1 MQCSAYGT
9 ATASPCPREAD
20 LAWSGR
26 QSRIPA
32 AGGQTKSRMFLR
44 EARER
49 QQEAELEEQL
59 NEIESRMQ
67 QCQSEKKLKLR
78 VRSDMVRAKNMQH
91 QNRLE

>member
-1 MQCSAYGT
+1 
-9 ATASPCPREAD
+9 
-20 LAWSGR
+20 
-26 QSRIPA
+26 
-32 AGGQTKSRMFLR
+32 MFLR